1 MDIRRGSLETYQA
14 EPVVQVDGSRD
25 KVECLRTEWQG
36 KNAEVA
42 ELRSRWKLA
51 LGQMQVCEA

>member
-1 MDIRRGSLETYQA
+1 MA
-14 EPVVQVDGSRD
+14 QVDEARD
-25 KVECLRTEWQG
+25 EVEGLRLEWQG

-51 LGQMQVCEA
+51 LGQMQVHNMCAG